1 MVGCVRSRYAPARA
15 EGLRPSGWGIPAPA
29 YLPRPSR
36 CPMID
41 RIRQLAAESA
51 PEVVRLRRALH
62 RRPELAFQEHQTAAL
77 IADTLRELGVEP
89 ITGVARTG
97 VVAHVEGARPGPT
110 VALRADIDALPITEA
125 TGLDFASETDGVMHA
140 CGHDAHTAM
149 LLGAA
154 GVLHELRGELAGTVR
169 LVFQPSEEKAPGG
182 ARVMIEEGV
191 LGEMGGHPAPQAMFG
206 QHVFPELPA
215 GTLGV
220 RGGMFM
226 ASADEVYLTI
236 RGTGGHAAAPE
247 HLVDAVLVQAHVLTA
262 LQAVVS
268 RNRPPGVPSL
278 LSFGRVTAD
287 GATNVLPDT
296 VQIEGTFRSMDEDW
310 RARAHGLIRRTAQHT
325 ARAFGATCEVEVREG
340 YPGLRNDEPLAAAVR
355 QTAVELVGEGR
366 VVDLPMWYASEDFAF
381 YTQEVPGCFSVL
393 GVGNEAEGI
402 THGLH
407 TPRMTVDEAAL
418 ETGTAFLAA
427 LAVRQLAG

>member
-1 MVGCVRSRYAPARA
+1 MT
-15 EGLRPSGWGIPAPA
+15 
-29 YLPRPSR
+29 
-36 CPMID
+36 D
-41 RIRQLAAESA
+41 RIRALAADA
-51 PEVVRLRRALH
+51 LPEVVRLRRAIH
-62 RRPELAFQEHQTAAL
+62 RRPELAFQEHETAAL
-77 IADTLRELGVEP
+77 IAETLRQLGIEP
-89 ITGVARTG
+89 ITGVAQTG

-125 TGLDFASETDGVMHA
+125 TGLDFSSETDGVMHA

-154 GVLHELRGELAGTVR
+154 GILHELREEWAGTVR

-182 ARVMIEEGV
+182 AHVMIEEGV
-191 LGEMGGHPAPQAMFG
+191 LGPMGGHDGPAAIFG
-206 QHVFPELPA
+206 QHVFPELAA
-215 GTLGV
+215 GLIGV

-226 ASADEVYLTI
+226 ASADEIYLTI
-236 RGTGGHAAAPE
+236 RGQGGHAAAPE
-247 HLVDAVLVQAHVLTA
+247 ALVDAVLVQAHVLTA
-262 LQAVVS
+262 LQAVIS

-278 LSFGRVTAD
+278 LSFGKVVAE
-287 GATNVLPDT
+287 GATNILPDA

-310 RARAHGLIRRTAQHT
+310 RARAHGLIRRTAEKT
-325 ARAFGATCEVEVREG
+325 AQAFGATCEVEVREG
-340 YPGLRNDEPLAAAVR
+340 YPALVNDAALAAAVR
-355 QTAVELVGEGR
+355 ETAVALVGEDR

-381 YTQEVPGCFSVL
+381 YTQQVPGCFSVL

-427 LAVRQLAG
+427 LAVRQLAAGA

>member
-1 MVGCVRSRYAPARA
+1 MT
-15 EGLRPSGWGIPAPA
+15 
-29 YLPRPSR
+29 
-36 CPMID
+36 D
-41 RIRQLAAESA
+41 RIRTLAAEAA

-62 RRPELAFQEHQTAAL
+62 RRPELAFQEHETAAL
-77 IADTLRELGVEP
+77 VAETLRGLGIEP
-89 ITGVARTG
+89 ITGVAQTG

-125 TGLDFASETDGVMHA
+125 TGLDFCSETDGVMHA

-154 GVLHELRGELAGTVR
+154 DVLRQTRDDWAGTVR

-182 ARVMIEEGV
+182 ARVMIDEGV
-191 LGEMGGHPAPQAMFG
+191 LGPMGGHDGPRAIFG

-215 GTLGV
+215 GTIGV
-220 RGGMFM
+220 RGGPFM
-226 ASADEVYLTI
+226 ASADEVTLTV

-262 LQAVVS
+262 LQAVIS
-268 RNRPPGVPSL
+268 RNRPPGVASL
-278 LSFGRVTAD
+278 LSFGKVVAD
-287 GATNVLPDT
+287 GATNVLPDE
-296 VQIEGTFRSMDEDW
+296 VRIEGTFRSMDEDW
-310 RARAHGLIRRTAQHT
+310 RQRAHGLIRRTAEKT
-325 ARAFGATCEVEVREG
+325 AEAFGATCEVEVREG
-340 YPGLRNDEPLAAAVR
+340 YPALVNDAGLAAAVR
-355 QTAVELVGEGR
+355 ETAVALVGEDR

-381 YTQEVPGCFSVL
+381 YTEAVPGCFSVL
-393 GVGNEAEGI
+393 GVGNPAAGI

-427 LAVRQLAG
+427 LAVRQLAA

>member
-1 MVGCVRSRYAPARA
+1 
-15 EGLRPSGWGIPAPA
+15 
-29 YLPRPSR
+29 
-36 CPMID
+36 MID
-41 RIRQLAAESA
+41 RIRTLAADTL
-51 PEVVRLRRALH
+51 PEVVRLRRAIH
-62 RRPELAFQEHQTAAL
+62 RRPELAFQEHETAAL
-77 IADTLRELGVEP
+77 IAQTLRDVGLDVTE
-89 ITGVARTG
+89 GVAQTG
-97 VVAHVEGARPGPT
+97 VVAHVVGARPGPT

-154 GVLHELRGELAGTVR
+154 RILHSLRADLAGTVR

-182 ARVMIEEGV
+182 ARVMIEAGV
-191 LGEMGGHPAPQAMFG
+191 LAEMDGHAGPDAIFG
-206 QHVFPELPA
+206 QHVFPELPS

-220 RGGMFM
+220 RGGAFM
-226 ASADEVYLTI
+226 ASADEIYLTI
-236 RGTGGHAAAPE
+236 RGRGGHAAAPE

-262 LQAVVS
+262 LQSVIS

-278 LSFGRVTAD
+278 LSFGKVTAD

-296 VQIEGTFRSMDEDW
+296 VEIEGTFRSMDEDW
-310 RARAHGLIRRTAQHT
+310 RARAHGLIRRTAEHT
-325 ARAFGATCEVEVREG
+325 AQAFGATCEVEVRDG
-340 YPGLRNDEPLAAAVR
+340 YPALVNDAALAASVRACAV
-355 QTAVELVGEGR
+355 ALVGPDR
-366 VVDLPMWYASEDFAF
+366 VIDLPMWYASEDFSF
-381 YTQEVPGCFSVL
+381 YTQQIPGCFSVL

-427 LAVRQLAG
+427 LAVRQLGESP